1 MGKKENINT
10 LSKVKKDGK
19 KSGNVFKV
27 DGKFDFIALV
37 KNIFLVFVGAA
48 TVGFLNKD
56 SFKMYKILEKP
67 WFAPP
72 AVAFP
77 IVWTILY
84 ILMALAAYRIYMKN
98 RSGIKDGGAYFY
110 YLVQLLVNF
119 LWPFLFFSLRLY
131 GISFLVIC
139 VLLVLIIITTFKFKS
154 IDKISAILMIPYIIW
169 TSYAAVLNFFIWMYN
184 EM

>member
-1 MGKKENINT
+1 MSKKENINT

-119 LWPFLFFSLRLY
+119 LWPFLFFSFRLY
-131 GISFLVIC
+131 GIAFFIIII
-139 VLLVLIIITTFKFKS
+139 LLVLVIITVIKFYKN
-154 IDKISAILMIPYIIW
+154 DKIAGILLIPYILW
-169 TSYAAVLNFFIWMYN
+169 LSYATILNYYIWILN
-184 EM
+184 EA

>member
-1 MGKKENINT
+1 MSKKENINT

-84 ILMALAAYRIYMKN
+84 ILMALAAYRIYMN
-98 RSGIKDGGAYFY
+98 NKDGRNDYNGYFY
-110 YLVQLLVNF
+110 YFIQLLINF
-119 LWPFLFFSLRLY
+119 LWAIIFFNLRLY
-131 GISFLVIC
+131 GISFIVTVI
-139 VLLVLIIITTFKFKS
+139 LLVLIIITTVKFFKV
-154 IDKISAILMIPYIIW
+154 DKISGTLMTPYIAW
-169 TSYAAVLNFFIWMYN
+169 VAFASYLTFYIWMFN

>member
-1 MGKKENINT
+1 M
-10 LSKVKKDGK
+10 GK

-119 LWPFLFFSLRLY
+119 LWPFLFFSFRLY
-131 GISFLVIC
+131 GIAFF
-139 VLLVLIIITTFKFKS
+139 IIIILHHVVPYVNKKEYKFLQPHFPTIYMRKS
-154 IDKISAILMIPYIIW
+154 ESL
-169 TSYAAVLNFFIWMYN
+169 SFVVLYDTMGTKKRCYSN
-184 EM
+184 EY

>member
-1 MGKKENINT
+1 MSKKENINT

-119 LWPFLFFSLRLY
+119 L
-131 GISFLVIC
+131 
-139 VLLVLIIITTFKFKS
+139 
-154 IDKISAILMIPYIIW
+154 
-169 TSYAAVLNFFIWMYN
+169 
-184 EM
+184 